1 MSKSAVSS
9 SVEVLAASLERGRI
23 RAALFDFDGTISL
36 IRSGWQAV
44 MIPLFVDE
52 LARCPEAED
61 RPELERV
68 VRDFVDTLTGKQTIY
83 QCLRLAEEVGRRG
96 GRPAEPLDYK
106 YRYLDALGE
115 HIQWRLDG
123 LRDGTISPADLR
135 VAGSREL
142 LVNLRQRGITCYL
155 ASGTDE
161 PFVVAEADALEVT
174 ELFDG
179 GIGGARDDY
188 HSFSKAQV
196 IDRILTE
203 HGLRGPELVAFGDG
217 YVEIENTVAVGGI
230 AVGAATDEEH
240 ADGRIDEWKRARLI
254 GAGAH
259 VIVPDFG
266 EHQALMAW
274 LMGEPNPITA
284 G

>member
-1 MSKSAVSS
+1 MSNIAVGTSIEILS
-9 SVEVLAASLERGRI
+9 HSLERGRI

-36 IRSGWQAV
+36 IRSGWQDV

-52 LARCPEAED
+52 LAACPEAEGRD
-61 RPELERV
+61 TLLSV

-83 QCLRLAEEVGRRG
+83 QCLRLADEVKRRG
-96 GRPAEPLDYK
+96 GRPAEPLEYK

-115 HIQWRLDG
+115 RIQWRLDG
-123 LRDGTISPADLR
+123 LADGSIEPAELR

-142 LVNLRQRGITCYL
+142 LENLRARGITCYL

-161 PFVVAEADALEVT
+161 PFVLAETEALGLT

-179 GIGGARDDY
+179 GISGAQDDY
-188 HSFSKAQV
+188 RRFSKAQV
-196 IDRILTE
+196 IERILAD
-203 HGLRGPELVAFGDG
+203 HDLHGPELVAFGDG

-240 ADGRIDEWKRARLI
+240 RAGIDAWKRDRLT

-259 VIVPDFG
+259 IIVPDFA
-266 EHQALMAW
+266 EHEALMAY
-274 LMGEPNPITA
+274 LMGEL